1 MNCEEVRKSLP
12 LFFYG
17 ELSFEQ
23 EEMVETHLDG
33 CDACRTEMARLR
45 SMNAIFDDLEIEPTP
60 SLLRDARLRLDTA
73 LQQEPSRASVLNRL
87 ASYFR
92 LPAMAKPIGA
102 LALVALGFFGARV
115 SPTGSLPGL
124 QSAGMFDP
132 NTARVRFVE
141 PGPGGEVQIV
151 VDEMRQRVVSGRLE
165 DARIRG
171 LLLAAVRDPSDPGL
185 RVESVELLKS
195 KSGES
200 DVRDA
205 LIYALQ
211 HDANDGVRLKA
222 LEGLKPFAAQLE
234 VRKALSQAL
243 LGDKNPSI
251 RAQSIDL
258 LMKNSQEQQLV
269 GVLQELM
276 RTEENG
282 YIRGRCEKALKTL
295 NASVETY

>member
-1 MNCEEVRKSLP
+1 MNCEEIRKSLP
-12 LFFYG
+12 LMLYG

-23 EEMVETHLDG
+23 EEMVESHLDA
-33 CDACRTEMARLR
+33 CDACRREMVRHR
-45 SMNAIFDDLEIEPTP
+45 SMQAILDDCEIQP
-60 SLLRDARLRLDTA
+60 SPFMLRDARLRLDTA
-73 LQQEPSRASVLNRL
+73 LQQEPSRASFLDRF
-87 ASYFR
+87 ASYFK
-92 LPAMAKPIGA
+92 LPVMAKPIGA
-102 LALVALGFFGARV
+102 VALVAVGFFGARV
-115 SPTGSLPGL
+115 MPTGTLPGL

-141 PGPGGEVQIV
+141 PGPGGQIQIV
-151 VDEMRQRVVSGRLE
+151 VDEMRQRVVSGRLD
-165 DARIRG
+165 DAKIRG

-200 DVRDA
+200 DVRDV

-211 HDANDGVRLKA
+211 HDGNDGVRLKA
-222 LEGLKPFAAQLE
+222 LEGLKPFASQVE

-251 RAQSIDL
+251 RAQAIDL

-282 YIRGRCEKALKTL
+282 YIRGRCERALKTL